1 MDIAG
6 KGWWWV
12 YPVEDTH
19 TASDRKLSYAGLST
33 KYERPNRQEYSF
45 LMFRKAFLWELNS
58 FLMQTLYF
66 VPINLHRCWPRDWK
80 HSIAVYVFIYSKVY
94 KSQSSLGDVRIARL
108 SWVENSNNRYKKV
121 VIHFHFLFCCF
132 KAGLHVAI
140 VGTISK

>member
-6 KGWWWV
+6 RGWWWV

-45 LMFRKAFLWELNS
+45 LMFRKAFLWKSNS

-66 VPINLHRCWPRDWK
+66 VTINLHRCWPRDWK
-80 HSIAVYVFIYSKVY
+80 HSIAVYVFIYGKQVCAGPHHTNVCKTSRLWGLI
-94 KSQSSLGDVRIARL
+94 SSSVF
-108 SWVENSNNRYKKV
+108 NN
-121 VIHFHFLFCCF
+121 HFQKLAMLLILRRSFQWCQLPIYF
-132 KAGLHVAI
+132 
-140 VGTISK
+140 S